1 MQTSTAPVILVAEDN
16 ASLRRLIVKMLTNHG
31 YEALEA
37 ASGAQ
42 GLAMFRTH
50 RKSVVLAILDMVMPG
65 MSGLDLAAE
74 LDRERPGMKILY
86 ISGYISSID
95 MDVISRRAPE
105 MVLPKPFTEKLLIE
119 RVELLLGGHRRGAS
133 AATQPESPC

>member
-1 MQTSTAPVILVAEDN
+1 MPTSPLPVILVAEDN
-16 ASLRRLIVKMLTNHG
+16 PSLRRLIVRMLTNHG
-31 YEALEA
+31 YAALEA

-42 GLAMFRTH
+42 GLALFRAN
-50 RKSVVLAILDMVMPG
+50 RKSIALAILDMVMPG

-86 ISGYISSID
+86 ISGYLSSIA

-119 RVELLLGGHRRGAS
+119 RVEHLLGGHRRGAS
-133 AATQPESPC
+133 AATQPETPC